1 MTAHASALRKN
12 TSVDWIGSIP
22 SAWEV
27 KPLKHMAQ
35 FMNGMAFKP
44 SEWTEGGTPIIRIEN
59 LNGSEQFNGFS
70 GRVDPR
76 YHVSDG
82 DLLFGWSGNI
92 GTSFGPFIWSRP
104 GLHYLNQHIF
114 KVTPDGCSPQWLY
127 WCLMAVT
134 DYVEQQAHGIIGMVH
149 VTRGKLGA
157 ALVPVPPLCEQHT
170 IADFLNRETAKIDAL
185 VATQERLIALLDEKR
200 QATITHAVTEGLDPT
215 APMKESGVEWLGPVP
230 VEWDIKPLKF
240 LFLVRGGA
248 TPSKDELAYWNGGI
262 PWVTPKDM
270 KIPVISTTE
279 DTVSPQALSD
289 GRLSALPTGAILVV
303 VRGMILAKRVPIA
316 ETSNPVTINQDMK
329 ALIFKAS
336 GVPAFFRY
344 FLSACAGIFDGLIE
358 EAGHGTKTLRTDWL
372 GRIALP
378 APSASEQEA
387 IVRYLDSSLE
397 QFDRL
402 TRQSTEVIERLRER
416 RTALIT
422 AAVTG
427 QIDVSRPTITEAAE

>member
-1 MTAHASALRKN
+1 MFHASTLRKN

-27 KPLKHMAQ
+27 KPLKHIAQ

-44 SEWTEGGTPIIRIEN
+44 SEWTEVGTPIIRIEN

-76 YHVSDG
+76 YHVSAG

-104 GLHYLNQHIF
+104 RLHYLNQHIF

-157 ALVPVPPLCEQHT
+157 ALVPVPPLCEQCA
-170 IADFLNRETAKIDAL
+170 IADFLDRETAKIDAL
-185 VATQERLIALLDEKR
+185 IAAQERLIALLDEKR
-200 QATITHAVTEGLDPT
+200 QATITHVVTKGVDPT
-215 APMKESGVEWLGPVP
+215 APMKESGVEWLGKVP
-230 VEWDIKPLKF
+230 ANWGVLPLKRCCRIPNG
-240 LFLVRGGA
+240 LVD
-248 TPSKDELAYWNGGI
+248 P
-262 PWVTPKDM
+262 
-270 KIPVISTTE
+270 
-279 DTVSPQALSD
+279 TVSRYAALPLIAPNHIQSGTGRLLELETADDQGAISGKYHFAEGTVLYSKIRPALRKACVAPFEGLCSADMYPIHSTKIMPRLLLYQLLSD
-289 GRLSALPTGAILVV
+289 CFSSFAILSSDRVAMPKVNRETIGDFPMVV
-303 VRGMILAKRVPIA
+303 L
-316 ETSNPVTINQDMK
+316 
-329 ALIFKAS
+329 
-336 GVPAFFRY
+336 
-344 FLSACAGIFDGLIE
+344 
-358 EAGHGTKTLRTDWL
+358 
-372 GRIALP
+372 
-378 APSASEQEA
+378 PSAEQEV
-387 IVRYLDSSLE
+387 IVRYVDEAVAEIDHLR
-397 QFDRL
+397 DR
-402 TRQSTEVIERLRER
+402 SVEVIERLRER

-427 QIDVSRPTITEAAE
+427 QIDVTRPAITEAAE

>member
-1 MTAHASALRKN
+1 MYGAGGQKRVPTEFMMDF
-12 TSVDWIGSIP
+12 V
-22 SAWEV
+22 V
-27 KPLKHMAQ
+27 PL
-35 FMNGMAFKP
+35 
-44 SEWTEGGTPIIRIEN
+44 
-59 LNGSEQFNGFS
+59 
-70 GRVDPR
+70 
-76 YHVSDG
+76 
-82 DLLFGWSGNI
+82 
-92 GTSFGPFIWSRP
+92 
-104 GLHYLNQHIF
+104 
-114 KVTPDGCSPQWLY
+114 
-127 WCLMAVT
+127 
-134 DYVEQQAHGIIGMVH
+134 
-149 VTRGKLGA
+149 
-157 ALVPVPPLCEQHT
+157 PPPAEQHA
-170 IADFLNRETAKIDAL
+170 IADFLDRETAKIDAL
-185 VATQERLIALLDEKR
+185 IATQERLIALLDEKR
-200 QATITHAVTEGLDPT
+200 QATITHAVTKGLDPN

-248 TPSKDELAYWNGGI
+248 TPSKDALAYWNGGI

-289 GRLSALPTGAILVV
+289 GRLSMLPTGAILVV